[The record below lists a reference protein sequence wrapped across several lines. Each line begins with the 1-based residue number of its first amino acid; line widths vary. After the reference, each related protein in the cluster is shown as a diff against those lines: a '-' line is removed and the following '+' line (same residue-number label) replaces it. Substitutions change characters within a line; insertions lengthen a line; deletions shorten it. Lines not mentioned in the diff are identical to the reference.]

1 MLGKAWIEMPEV
13 SVGEIASHDLTMK
26 KTQRRMEERLQ
37 RIVTEEADPPADGMF
52 AVDGRWALEGDEVEE
67 DSETTRCLRENPDE
81 WISRR
86 S

>member
-13 SVGEIASHDLTMK
+13 SVDEIASHDLTMK

-52 AVDGRWALEGDEVEE
+52 PVDAQWALEWDEVQE
-67 DSETTRCLRENPDE
+67 DSEAVRCLRENPDE
-81 WISRR
+81 WISGR

>member
-13 SVGEIASHDLTMK
+13 SVDEIASHDLTMK

-52 AVDGRWALEGDEVEE
+52 PVDARWALEWDGVEE
-67 DSETTRCLRENPDE
+67 DSETARFLRENPDE
-81 WISRR
+81 WMARR

>member
-13 SVGEIASHDLTMK
+13 SVDEIASHDLTMK

-37 RIVTEEADPPADGMF
+37 RIVTEEADPPADGIF
-52 AVDGRWALEGDEVEE
+52 PVAAQWALEWDEVDE
-67 DSETTRCLRENPDE
+67 DSETARCLRENPDE